1 MEDEAVKVLRDQRE
15 SIAQSRAEKIVEA
28 VRKLGVE
35 DLVTDT
41 IVKFV
46 KVLGGRE
53 YTYVAL
59 KIERG
64 EVEQWYVTGSNV
76 THTND
81 SFEELLAINGGFTSF
96 EAIS

>member
-15 SIAQSRAEKIVEA
+15 NLTKSRAEKIVEA
-28 VRKLGVE
+28 VRELDVE
-35 DLVTDT
+35 DFVAGTV
-41 IVKFV
+41 VKFT
-46 KVLGGRE
+46 KVLGGRA
-53 YTYVAL
+53 YTYLAL
-59 KIERG
+59 KVERSG
-64 EVEQWYVTGSNV
+64 VEQWYVTGSNV